1 MGEERYR
8 PDLEDRS
15 DFWRASL
22 SDRLDTVAAMSM
34 FPFHAVFPRLALRE
48 TRNLTFPKGRPGL
61 PADLYG
67 LIELYCVEPGCDC
80 RRVMLNVLSARTG
93 EHVATINFGFGRDD
107 EARGP
112 FLDPLNVQSRLSPA
126 LLVQVREHL
135 MEDPAYVAR
144 LERHYRMVKDALADP
159 THEIHE
165 LVSRGLTPEE
175 ELAEAEATLAR
186 VADRVGR
193 NDPCPCGSGRKFKRC
208 CLTAPASRG
217 GAP

>member
-1 MGEERYR
+1 
-8 PDLEDRS
+8 
-15 DFWRASL
+15 
-22 SDRLDTVAAMSM
+22 MSM

-61 PADLYG
+61 PADSYALV
-67 LIELYCVEPGCDC
+67 ELYCVEPGCDC
-80 RRVMLNVLSARTG
+80 RGVMLNVLSAQSG

-107 EARGP
+107 EAREP

-126 LLVQVREHL
+126 LLVQVRKHL

-165 LVSRGLTPEE
+165 LVSRGLTRRRSSTRPRRRSPGSPIGSDGTIPA
-175 ELAEAEATLAR
+175 LV
-186 VADRVGR
+186 VADVSS
-193 NDPCPCGSGRKFKRC
+193 SG
-208 CLTAPASRG
+208 AASRLRHREEARRDR
-217 GAP
+217 AP